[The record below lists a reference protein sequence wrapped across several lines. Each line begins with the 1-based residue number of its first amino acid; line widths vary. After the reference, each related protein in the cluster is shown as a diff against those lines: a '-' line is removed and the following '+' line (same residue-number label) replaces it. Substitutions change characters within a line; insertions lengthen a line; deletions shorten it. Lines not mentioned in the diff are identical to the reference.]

1 MDRQLRAR
9 WKKSQFDRL
18 KTGPAHTEANK
29 TELEQGCAFRVNAE
43 LWLAERTSRDPA
55 RSDLIG
61 STISCFWVGKNI
73 ETTGCKRKL
82 AGPLCLRWLLTV
94 ITIFSLSVSLSLYW
108 DERVRVCW
116 TVLYTFAAGKDEN
129 RRKGEKGWGKMVQRL
144 SSKFTL
150 RAPDLSYIDGAKLSS
165 RL

>member
-82 AGPLCLRWLLTV
+82 AGPMSEVV
-94 ITIFSLSVSLSLYW
+94 IDRNNNILSLSLSLYL

>member
-82 AGPLCLRWLLTV
+82 AGPMSEVV
-94 ITIFSLSVSLSLYW
+94 IDRNNNILSLSLSLST
-108 DERVRVCW
+108 W
-116 TVLYTFAAGKDEN
+116 TRECECVEPSCIPLLPVKMKTEEKVKRDGVKWSKD
-129 RRKGEKGWGKMVQRL
+129 
-144 SSKFTL
+144 
-150 RAPDLSYIDGAKLSS
+150 
-165 RL
+165 

>member
-82 AGPLCLRWLLTV
+82 AG
-94 ITIFSLSVSLSLYW
+94 
-108 DERVRVCW
+108 W